1 MKFNKLCHMVHIGT
15 MGVYGYGAVEGSTIP
30 EGYCKAKLNC
40 DHVEKCECPSAE
52 IVHPYYPGSVYHMTK
67 CLDNVTLLNFHKYF
81 GLKITELHQGIV
93 WGVSTDETEMDP
105 VLVNRVDVD
114 SDYGTVLNRFCA
126 QVANDYPMTIYGTGG
141 QTRGFIN
148 IKDSVKCITLAI

>member
-1 MKFNKLCHMVHIGT
+1 
-15 MGVYGYGAVEGSTIP
+15 MGVYGYGAVQGSTIP
-30 EGYCKAKLNC
+30 QGYCKAKLNC
-40 DHVEKCECPSAE
+40 DHVDKCECESVE

-93 WGVSTDETEMDP
+93 WGVSTEETEMHQT
-105 VLVNRVDVD
+105 LVNRVDVD

-126 QVANDYPMTIYGTGG
+126 QVAHNYPMTVYGTGG
-141 QTRGFIN
+141 QTRSFIN
-148 IKDSVKCITLAI
+148 IKDSIKCITLAIQYGARN

>member
-1 MKFNKLCHMVHIGT
+1 
-15 MGVYGYGAVEGSTIP
+15 
-30 EGYCKAKLNC
+30 
-40 DHVEKCECPSAE
+40 
-52 IVHPYYPGSVYHMTK
+52 MTK

-93 WGVSTDETEMDP
+93 WGVSTNETEMDP

-126 QVANDYPMTIYGTGG
+126 QVANNYPMTIYGTGG

-148 IKDSVKCITLAI
+148 IKDSVKCITLAIEHGARN